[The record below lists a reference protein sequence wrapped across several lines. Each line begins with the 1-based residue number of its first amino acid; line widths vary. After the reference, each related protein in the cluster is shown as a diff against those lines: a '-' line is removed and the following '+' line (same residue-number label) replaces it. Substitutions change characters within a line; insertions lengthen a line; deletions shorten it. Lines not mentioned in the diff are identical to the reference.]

1 MIDGISFKLL
11 IHALGDP
18 LQDPVTLLGVELP
31 LAESALSGDDLLA
44 VLIIY
49 WVKCV
54 IILFRK
60 LIDLGCF
67 ELKAIKVIIHGLDL
81 LEVIVGFHQPHEFA
95 LVDLSEAVGIGRGR
109 VNAVLLHEY
118 LLFDF
123 LSVLSLNLVELFV

>member
-44 VLIIY
+44 ILIIY

-67 ELKAIKVIIHGLDL
+67 GLKSIKVIIHGLDL
-81 LEVIVGFHQPHEFA
+81 LDVIVGLHQPHKFA
-95 LVDLSEAVGIGRGR
+95 LVYLGDAVGIG
-109 VNAVLLHEY
+109 
-118 LLFDF
+118 
-123 LSVLSLNLVELFV
+123 